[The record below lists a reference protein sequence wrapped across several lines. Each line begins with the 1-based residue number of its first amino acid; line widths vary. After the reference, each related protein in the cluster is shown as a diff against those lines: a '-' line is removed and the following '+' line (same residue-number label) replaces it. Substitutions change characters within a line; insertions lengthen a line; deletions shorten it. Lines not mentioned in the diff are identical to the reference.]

1 MNLNNKQVLIN
12 EQLSKVN
19 TPIFIND
26 VIGDE
31 SRCVVAFK
39 GRTTNFIY
47 DENLGDN
54 INTWLDYLP
63 VITVNEIK
71 EVINKYN
78 ISTEEIAE
86 LLEDE
91 ELMKIENIEEWVNH
105 YNEQDCFLPIDVID
119 GIVEVNLQWCRKWNQ
134 IY

>member
-1 MNLNNKQVLIN
+1 MNLNNKQVLIDA
-12 EQLSKVN
+12 QLSKVN
-19 TPIFIND
+19 APILIND

-31 SRCVVAFK
+31 SKCVVAFK

-54 INTWLDYLP
+54 INTWLNNLP

-71 EVINKYN
+71 KVMNKYN
-78 ISTEEIAE
+78 ISLEKISE

-91 ELMKIENIEEWVNH
+91 ELIKIQNIEEWVAL

-119 GIVEVNLQWCRKWNQ
+119 RVIEVNL
-134 IY
+134 

>member
-1 MNLNNKQVLIN
+1 MNLNNKQVLID

-19 TPIFIND
+19 APIFIND

-54 INTWLDYLP
+54 INKWLNNLP
-63 VITVNEIK
+63 LITVNEMK
-71 EVINKYN
+71 EVMNKYN
-78 ISTEEIAE
+78 ISLEKISE

-91 ELMKIENIEEWVNH
+91 ELIKIENIEKWVNT
-105 YNEQDCFLPIDVID
+105 YNEQDDFLSIETIDR
-119 GIVEVNLQWCRKWNQ
+119 IVEVNL
-134 IY
+134 

>member
-1 MNLNNKQVLIN
+1 MNLNNKQVLID

-19 TPIFIND
+19 AAIFIND

-31 SRCVVAFK
+31 SKCVVSFK

-54 INTWLDYLP
+54 INTWLNNLP
-63 VITVNEIK
+63 VITVNEMK
-71 EVINKYN
+71 EVMNKYN
-78 ISTEEIAE
+78 ISLEKISE

-91 ELMKIENIEEWVNH
+91 ELIKIENIEEWVNT
-105 YNEQDCFLPIDVID
+105 YNEQDDFLSIEAIDR
-119 GIVEVNLQWCRKWNQ
+119 IVEVNL
-134 IY
+134 

>member
-1 MNLNNKQVLIN
+1 MNLNNKQVLID

-19 TPIFIND
+19 APIFIND

-31 SRCVVAFK
+31 SRCVVSFK

-54 INTWLDYLP
+54 INSWLNNLP

-71 EVINKYN
+71 EVMNKYN
-78 ISTEEIAE
+78 VSLEKISE

-91 ELMKIENIEEWVNH
+91 ELIKIENVEEWVNL
-105 YNEQDCFLPIDVID
+105 YNDQDCFLPIDVID
-119 GIVEVNLQWCRKWNQ
+119 RIVCGG
-134 IY
+134 

>member
-1 MNLNNKQVLIN
+1 MNLNNKQVLID

-19 TPIFIND
+19 APIFIND

-31 SRCVVAFK
+31 SKCVVAFK

-54 INTWLDYLP
+54 INSWLNNLP
-63 VITVNEIK
+63 VITVNEMK
-71 EVINKYN
+71 EVMNKYN
-78 ISTEEIAE
+78 ISLEKISE

-91 ELMKIENIEEWVNH
+91 ELIRIENIEEWVRV
-105 YNEQDCFLPIDVID
+105 YNEQDDFLPVNVID
-119 GIVEVNLQWCRKWNQ
+119 RIVEVNL
-134 IY
+134 

>member
-1 MNLNNKQVLIN
+1 MNLNNKQVLID

-19 TPIFIND
+19 APISIND

-31 SRCVVAFK
+31 NKCVVLFK

-54 INTWLDYLP
+54 INTWLNNLP
-63 VITVNEIK
+63 VITVNEMK
-71 EVINKYN
+71 EVMNKYN
-78 ISTEEIAE
+78 ISLEKISE

-91 ELMKIENIEEWVNH
+91 ELIKIENIEEWVNS
-105 YNEQDCFLPIDVID
+105 YSEQDDFLSIETI
-119 GIVEVNLQWCRKWNQ
+119 K
-134 IY
+134 

>member
-1 MNLNNKQVLIN
+1 MLID

-19 TPIFIND
+19 APIFIND

-31 SRCVVAFK
+31 SRCVVSFK

-54 INTWLDYLP
+54 INEWLNNLP

-71 EVINKYN
+71 EVMNKYK
-78 ISTEEIAE
+78 ISLEKISE

-91 ELMKIENIEEWVNH
+91 ELIKIENIEEWVNT
-105 YNEQDCFLPIDVID
+105 YNEQDDFLSIETIDR
-119 GIVEVNLQWCRKWNQ
+119 IVEVNL
-134 IY
+134 

>member
-1 MNLNNKQVLIN
+1 MNLNNKQVLID

-19 TPIFIND
+19 APIFIND
-26 VIGDE
+26 VIGDKNK
-31 SRCVVAFK
+31 CVVSLK

-54 INTWLDYLP
+54 INSWLNNLP

-71 EVINKYN
+71 EVMNKYN
-78 ISTEEIAE
+78 ISLEKISE

-91 ELMKIENIEEWVNH
+91 ELIKIENVEEWVNL
-105 YNEQDCFLPIDVID
+105 YNDQDCFLPIDVID
-119 GIVEVNLQWCRKWNQ
+119 RIVGVNL
-134 IY
+134 

>member
-1 MNLNNKQVLIN
+1 MNLNNKQVLID

-19 TPIFIND
+19 APILIND

-31 SRCVVAFK
+31 SRCVVTFK

-54 INTWLDYLP
+54 INSWLNNLT

-71 EVINKYN
+71 EVMNKYN
-78 ISTEEIAE
+78 ISLGKISE

-91 ELMKIENIEEWVNH
+91 ELIKIENIEEWVDL
-105 YNEQDCFLPIDVID
+105 YNEQDYFLPIDVID
-119 GIVEVNLQWCRKWNQ
+119 RIVEINL
-134 IY
+134 

>member
-1 MNLNNKQVLIN
+1 MNLNNKQVLID

-19 TPIFIND
+19 APIFIND

-31 SRCVVAFK
+31 NKCVVSLK

-54 INTWLDYLP
+54 INSWLDNLP

-71 EVINKYN
+71 EVMNKYN
-78 ISTEEIAE
+78 ISLEKISE

-91 ELMKIENIEEWVNH
+91 ELIKIENVEEWVNL
-105 YNEQDCFLPIDVID
+105 YNDQDCFLPIDVID
-119 GIVEVNLQWCRKWNQ
+119 RIVGVNL
-134 IY
+134 

>member
-1 MNLNNKQVLIN
+1 MNLNNKQVLID

-63 VITVNEIK
+63 VITVDELK
-71 EVINKYN
+71 EVMNKYN
-78 ISTEEIAE
+78 VLLEKISD

-91 ELMKIENIEEWVNH
+91 ELMRIKNIEEWVKL
-105 YNEQDCFLPIDVID
+105 YNEQDCFLSVDVID
-119 GIVEVNLQWCRKWNQ
+119 RIVEVNL
-134 IY
+134 

>member
-1 MNLNNKQVLIN
+1 VNLNNKQVLID

-19 TPIFIND
+19 APISIND
-26 VIGDE
+26 VIGNE
-31 SRCVVAFK
+31 NKCVISFK

-47 DENLGDN
+47 DEKLGDN
-54 INTWLDYLP
+54 INSWLDNLP

-71 EVINKYN
+71 EIMNKYN
-78 ISTEEIAE
+78 ISLEKISE

-91 ELMKIENIEEWVNH
+91 ELIKIENIEEWVNL

-119 GIVEVNLQWCRKWNQ
+119 RIVEVNL
-134 IY
+134 

>member
-1 MNLNNKQVLIN
+1 MQKKKLNNKQVLVD

-19 TPIFIND
+19 APILIND

-31 SRCVVAFK
+31 SKCVVSFK

-54 INTWLDYLP
+54 INSWLNNLT

-71 EVINKYN
+71 EVMNKYN
-78 ISTEEIAE
+78 ISLAKISE

-91 ELMKIENIEEWVNH
+91 ELIKIENIEEWVNL

-119 GIVEVNLQWCRKWNQ
+119 RVLEVNL
-134 IY
+134 

>member
-1 MNLNNKQVLIN
+1 MNLNNKQVLID

-19 TPIFIND
+19 APIFIND

-31 SRCVVAFK
+31 SKCVVSFK

-54 INTWLDYLP
+54 INIWLNNLP

-71 EVINKYN
+71 EVMNKYK
-78 ISTEEIAE
+78 ISLEKISE

-91 ELMKIENIEEWVNH
+91 ELIKIENIEDWVNT
-105 YNEQDCFLPIDVID
+105 YNEQDDFLPIDVID
-119 GIVEVNLQWCRKWNQ
+119 RIVEVNL
-134 IY
+134 

>member
-1 MNLNNKQVLIN
+1 MNLNNKQVLID

-19 TPIFIND
+19 APIFIND

-31 SRCVVAFK
+31 NKCVVSLK

-71 EVINKYN
+71 EVMNKYN
-78 ISTEEIAE
+78 FSTEKISE

-119 GIVEVNLQWCRKWNQ
+119 RIVEVNL
-134 IY
+134 

>member
-1 MNLNNKQVLIN
+1 MNLNNKQVLID

-19 TPIFIND
+19 APIFIND

-54 INTWLDYLP
+54 INKWLNNLP
-63 VITVNEIK
+63 LITVNEMK
-71 EVINKYN
+71 EVMNKYN
-78 ISTEEIAE
+78 ISLEKISE

-91 ELMKIENIEEWVNH
+91 ELIKIENIEEWVNT
-105 YNEQDCFLPIDVID
+105 YNEQDDFLSINVID
-119 GIVEVNLQWCRKWNQ
+119 RIVEVNL
-134 IY
+134 

>member
-1 MNLNNKQVLIN
+1 MNLNNKQVLID

-19 TPIFIND
+19 APIFIND

-54 INTWLDYLP
+54 INTWLNNLP

-71 EVINKYN
+71 EVMHKYN
-78 ISTEEIAE
+78 ISLEKISE

-91 ELMKIENIEEWVNH
+91 ELIKIENIEEWVNT
-105 YNEQDCFLPIDVID
+105 YNEQDDFLSIDVID
-119 GIVEVNLQWCRKWNQ
+119 RIIEVNL
-134 IY
+134 

>member
-1 MNLNNKQVLIN
+1 MNLNNKQVLID

-19 TPIFIND
+19 APIFIND

-54 INTWLDYLP
+54 INIWLNNLP

-71 EVINKYN
+71 EIMNKYK
-78 ISTEEIAE
+78 ISLEKISE

-91 ELMKIENIEEWVNH
+91 ELIKIENIEEWVNT
-105 YNEQDCFLPIDVID
+105 YNEQDDFLSIDVID
-119 GIVEVNLQWCRKWNQ
+119 RIVKVNL
-134 IY
+134 

>member
-1 MNLNNKQVLIN
+1 VNLNNKQVLID

-19 TPIFIND
+19 APISIND
-26 VIGDE
+26 VIGNE
-31 SRCVVAFK
+31 NKCVISFK

-47 DENLGDN
+47 DEKLGDN
-54 INTWLDYLP
+54 INSWLDNLP

-71 EVINKYN
+71 ELMNKHS
-78 ISTEEIAE
+78 ISLKKISE

-91 ELMKIENIEEWVNH
+91 KLVKIENVEEWVNL

-119 GIVEVNLQWCRKWNQ
+119 RIVEVNL
-134 IY
+134 

>member
-1 MNLNNKQVLIN
+1 MNLNNKQVLID

-19 TPIFIND
+19 APIFIND

-31 SRCVVAFK
+31 NKCVVSLK

-54 INTWLDYLP
+54 INSWLNNLP
-63 VITVNEIK
+63 VITVNEMK
-71 EVINKYN
+71 EVMNKYN
-78 ISTEEIAE
+78 ISLKKISE

-91 ELMKIENIEEWVNH
+91 ELIKIENIEEWVNI
-105 YNEQDCFLPIDVID
+105 YNEQDEFLPIDVID
-119 GIVEVNLQWCRKWNQ
+119 RIVEVNL
-134 IY
+134 